1 MFNLT
6 RLQRFALMGLFAG
19 MATGIS
25 LFALRGVLLGPRIE
39 IYGPQPETV
48 VATAAPLRVFGKA
61 TQATTLSVNGAPVAL
76 DVQGFFEYVY
86 DPAPGINYLTL
97 EAHDRLGRTVRRTL
111 TLVAHPKE
119 AYTTS
124 HEQDFQNE
132 SPQETSQASTTE
144 DIPQQLPTD
153 SQ

>member
-6 RLQRFALMGLFAG
+6 RLQRFALMGLVAG

-39 IYGPQPETV
+39 IYGPQQATV
-48 VATAAPLRVFGKA
+48 EADSPLRVFGKA

-76 DVQGFFEYVY
+76 DVQGFFDYVY

-97 EAHDRLGRTVRRTL
+97 EARDRLGRTARRVL
-111 TLVAHPKE
+111 TLVARPKE
-119 AYTTS
+119 AYTTAY
-124 HEQDFQNE
+124 EQDFQNE
-132 SPQETSQASTTE
+132 SAQKTSQASTTE
-144 DIPQQLPTD
+144 NSPQRLPAD
-153 SQ
+153 SR